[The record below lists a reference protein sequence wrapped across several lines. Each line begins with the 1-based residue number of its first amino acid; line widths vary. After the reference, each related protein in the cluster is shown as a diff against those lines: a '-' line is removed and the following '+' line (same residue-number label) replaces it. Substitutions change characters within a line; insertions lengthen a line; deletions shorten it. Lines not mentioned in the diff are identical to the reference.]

1 MSDRSIQK
9 KRDNNIITSPTGIVI
24 SNAAGFG
31 WEYIGDGYFSRDNHI
46 GFFTTGGR
54 WNVE

>member
-1 MSDRSIQK
+1 MSGLSIRK
-9 KRDNNIITSPTGIVI
+9 KRENNIILPISIVI
-24 SNAAGFG
+24 SNASGFG
-31 WEYIGDGYFSRDNHI
+31 WEYIGDGYFTRGDHI